1 MKSYV
6 SLETKN
12 TKMEYDQELLERRK
26 MLKGEI
32 ETLKRKLKDTR
43 EKLLQVEEK
52 LRSDGNITDYGKN
65 MRDNANRY
73 ESDGNS
79 SEEKR
84 ETRKRRDEADERET
98 NKKRQTVKRIIK
110 RLTNEI
116 EEEENK
122 DNAQQTDTKSL
133 AEQAAEIING
143 YGILKGEEAVLK
155 LYWYNYAESFQM
167 RIMKEMEEDLSIS
180 EQTARTRTYKEIQEI
195 KKLSEED
202 YTRLRKITSKA
213 ERFYRVIEKAGGKDK
228 IKHLSRISVD
238 AIAKLRKGELEN
250 LYRRLNAKED
260 IGEEGRICEII
271 NEQSDT

>member
-1 MKSYV
+1 
-6 SLETKN
+6 
-12 TKMEYDQELLERRK
+12 MEHDQELMERKKVLERK
-26 MLKGEI
+26 IK
-32 ETLKRKLKDTR
+32 TLKRELKNT
-43 EKLLQVEEK
+43 EEELLQVEKE
-52 LRSDGNITDYGKN
+52 LRSDDNIMDYRKN
-65 MRDNANRY
+65 IRDNANRY

-79 SEEKR
+79 SEERRK
-84 ETRKRRDEADERET
+84 TRKRRDEADDRET
-98 NKKRQTVKRIIK
+98 NKKRRTVNKMIK

-116 EEEENK
+116 EKEESK
-122 DNAQQTDTKSL
+122 DNVQHTDTESL

-155 LYWYNYAESFQM
+155 LRWYNYAESFQM

-228 IKHLSRISVD
+228 IKHLSGISVD

-260 IGEEGRICEII
+260 IGEEGIICEVI